1 MPQWLTLEEARKENK
16 VGLGI
21 WGFIDEEQAKNPDI
35 VMSAA
40 GDVMVQETIA
50 SIEVI
55 RELAPEIRIRFVNV
69 NELTALGI
77 GDEHH
82 SLDDAHQKKFE
93 KFFTKNKPIIFNFHG
108 YPATIK
114 KLIYGHSAAD
124 RFSIHGYLEEG
135 TTTTPFNMMVMN
147 KTDRWN
153 LAIDAIQKASALAP
167 EHPHLAKLAKRAP
180 SLIRKLHAKIAAH
193 QKFILKYGK
202 DLPEI
207 ENWKCPDSICKRG

>member
-1 MPQWLTLEEARKENK
+1 MPQWLTLEEAREENK

-21 WGFIDEEQAKNPDI
+21 WEFIDPVQAKNPDL
-35 VMSAA
+35 VLSAA

-50 SIEVI
+50 AIEEI
-55 RELAPEIRIRFVNV
+55 RKLAPEIRIRFVNV

-77 GDEHH
+77 GDEKH
-82 SLDDAHQKKFE
+82 SLDDEHQRKFE

-114 KLIYGHSAAD
+114 KLIFGHAAAN

-135 TTTTPFNMMVMN
+135 TTTTPFNMMVLN

-153 LAIDAIQKASALAP
+153 LAIDAIEKAAALAP
-167 EHPHLAKLAKRAP
+167 EHPHLESLAKRAP
-180 SLIRKLHAKIAAH
+180 NLIRKLHAKIAAH
-193 QKFILKYGK
+193 QKYILENGK

-207 ENWKCPDSICKRG
+207 ENWKCPDSICKRD